1 MCSMLVVMDAR
12 TALGKT
18 CQLLSERKVENQSE
32 CPPVLCSEGD
42 CLNVFDGKEEKEF
55 QMVRSLAMS
64 ANIANAVKNEVKHLI
79 HISAIESCAEKNM
92 WVGATTG
99 SKLPT
104 VSYTANA
111 SFSSSF
117 VLPSAEEHLIS
128 VVVLSRWDDIMGPQ
142 TVHVW
147 MEQAEKSTCNIDMIR
162 AIRYVTNH
170 TVSQA
175 AETSAMGPKIFVVSD
190 LDIIAQSLTF
200 GVRVHRGQR
209 RLPHSIS
216 VLVSLSQYSSFLELR
231 CLCHQWLIR
240 TAARLQTQLQGPFN
254 CAPFI
259 TNDKLDGWMMEL
271 CYMLVS
277 VKSCGFGTVPD
288 RYSSEILDHPLIER
302 ALTSHL
308 QTFGC
313 TVVMGT
319 SATDINQFIYFLAQ
333 FLSASERV
341 CSRLVIPNV
350 HYPFHVGL
358 YLQGLLLDEFGCREL
373 CSTELS
379 SNPYPVT
386 AIDLTQTSQIGAV
399 KQTFLLP
406 FNSDG
411 CLVNAQGRVH
421 ATDDVTGVHGRI
433 LHPVKDSASLVQ
445 ELLKD
450 LRRLQPPDWAKVVTL
465 FVQKI
470 STMAHCLLS
479 QIHCLRYAEIVS
491 SSVFG
496 SPPHRH
502 FLMKCLNLEDSDF
515 RIVLAAAEKLK
526 PGVYS
531 YILKPL
537 QLPREDTRS
546 QMQQIW
552 LQEVPFV
559 ETHPHDT

>member
-18 CQLLSERKVENQSE
+18 CQLLSERKVENQPV

-55 QMVRSLAMS
+55 QIVRSLAMS

-79 HISAIESCAEKNM
+79 HISAVESCAEKNM
-92 WVGATTG
+92 WVGAATG

-128 VVVLSRWDDIMGPQ
+128 VIVLSRWDDIMGPQ

-147 MEQAEKSTCNIDMIR
+147 MEHAEKSTCNIDMIR

-190 LDIIAQSLTF
+190 LHIIAQSLTF

-240 TAARLQTQLQGPFN
+240 TAARLQTQLQ
-254 CAPFI
+254 
-259 TNDKLDGWMMEL
+259 
-271 CYMLVS
+271 
-277 VKSCGFGTVPD
+277 
-288 RYSSEILDHPLIER
+288 
-302 ALTSHL
+302 
-308 QTFGC
+308 
-313 TVVMGT
+313 
-319 SATDINQFIYFLAQ
+319 FIYFLAQ

-373 CSTELS
+373 CSAELS

-559 ETHPHDT
+559 ETQPHDS

>member
-1 MCSMLVVMDAR
+1 MLVVMDAR

-18 CQLLSERKVENQSE
+18 CQLLSERKVENQQE

-42 CLNVFDGKEEKEF
+42 CLNVFEGKEEKEF

-79 HISAIESCAEKNM
+79 HISAVESCAEKNM

-128 VVVLSRWDDIMGPQ
+128 VIVLSRWDDIMGPQ

-147 MEQAEKSTCNIDMIR
+147 MEQAEKTTCNIDRIR

-190 LDIIAQSLTF
+190 LHIIAQSLTF

-240 TAARLQTQLQGPFN
+240 TAARLQTQLQDPFN

-319 SATDINQFIYFLAQ
+319 SATDINQ
-333 FLSASERV
+333 
-341 CSRLVIPNV
+341 
-350 HYPFHVGL
+350 
-358 YLQGLLLDEFGCREL
+358 GLLLDEFGCREL
-373 CSTELS
+373 CSAELS

-386 AIDLTQTSQIGAV
+386 AVDLTQTSQIGAV

-406 FNSDG
+406 CNSDG

-421 ATDDVTGVHGRI
+421 ATDDTGVHGSI

-552 LQEVPFV
+552 VQEVPFV
-559 ETHPHDT
+559 ETHPHDS

>member
-1 MCSMLVVMDAR
+1 MDAR
-12 TALGKT
+12 AVTGKAYHLISD
-18 CQLLSERKVENQSE
+18 QKVESQPESPSNLSFE
-32 CPPVLCSEGD
+32 ED
-42 CLNVFDGKEEKEF
+42 CLDIFDEKEDKEF

-79 HISAIESCAEKNM
+79 HISAVESCMEENL
-92 WVGATTG
+92 WLGATSG
-99 SKLPT
+99 SKISH
-104 VSYTANA
+104 VNYIANA
-111 SFSSSF
+111 SFTTSC
-117 VLPSAEEHLIS
+117 VLPATEEHLIS
-128 VVVLSRWDDIMGPQ
+128 AIVLSRWDDIMGPQ

-147 MEQAEKSTCNIDMIR
+147 TEQTETNTCNIDMLR

-170 TVSQA
+170 TVSQT
-175 AETSAMGPKIFVVSD
+175 AETSGMGPKIFVVSD
-190 LDIIAQSLTF
+190 LRIIAQSLTF
-200 GVRVHRGQR
+200 GVCVHRRQR
-209 RLPHSIS
+209 RVPHSIS

-231 CLCHQWLIR
+231 YLCHQWLIR

-259 TNDKLDGWMMEL
+259 ANDKLNGCMMEL
-271 CYMLVS
+271 CHMLVS
-277 VKSCGFGTVPD
+277 VKSCGFGRVPLQL
-288 RYSSEILDHPLIER
+288 SLEILDHPLIER

-319 SATDINQFIYFLAQ
+319 SANDINQFIIFLAQ
-333 FLSASERV
+333 FLSANERV

-373 CSTELS
+373 CSAELS

-386 AIDLTQTSQIGAV
+386 AIDLTQASQIGAV
-399 KQTFLLP
+399 KQTLLLP
-406 FNSDG
+406 FNSEG
-411 CLVNAQGRVH
+411 CLFNAQSRGQ
-421 ATDDVTGVHGRI
+421 ATDDLAGVHGRI
-433 LHPVKDSASLVQ
+433 LHPVKDSASLVK

-479 QIHCLRYAEIVS
+479 HIQCVRYAEIVS
-491 SSVFG
+491 SPLFG
-496 SPPHRH
+496 TTPHHH

-531 YILKPL
+531 YVLKPL
-537 QLPREDTRS
+537 QLPREDTWN

-552 LQEVPFV
+552 LEDVSFV
-559 ETHPHDT
+559 EIHSPDS